1 MAIDILGLGISID
14 TSSLKGLSKA
24 FNDVSRGANK
34 MADDIDKSATK
45 TDKLSK
51 STSSLATQ
59 LKALA
64 GAYVGIAGIGALGNT
79 IDEYTKFSAQLKLA
93 TKNQQEFSAAYE
105 NSIAIAKTAQADIG
119 AVGNTYAR
127 LARSLGDLGAT
138 QTQISNVTETVAL
151 ALKVSGASATEASNA
166 MLQLSQAF
174 SAGKLSGDE
183 FRSMAEN
190 APVLMR
196 ALADSIGVPVGQLKK
211 MAADGKLTAD
221 VMANAFKNPA
231 LVNSLR
237 EQAKQVQTISGEY
250 QNLKNQLTIAIGEFD
265 KSTGV
270 SKAVA
275 SGLKLIADNLNIVIP
290 LLGGLSVAL
299 AGIYSASILR
309 GIASVAS
316 GIGAIIGVLMSP
328 VGLIAALAA
337 AGIAFLTF
345 GKQATKG
352 VDDALNKY
360 KEMVAEVKKTD
371 ISAQYDDV
379 NAKIVEQTKVLAG
392 AYKELER
399 LEGKRKAISDH
410 PAYASAMQ
418 DITDKIAEQ
427 RQIIVGATGKLSE
440 YRDKVNEIATA
451 GNNLTAT
458 AVISP
463 EDAKAAE
470 NFIEKISKQ
479 AATFDDAKSS
489 TLEYEASLLKFNGAQ
504 LSVVQSTLSQ
514 IQAQEQLTA
523 LRKEL
528 SSYTSDLSAIF
539 ELNQSER
546 DNVTLMQSKLDL
558 MVQLSPAMRQMAQ
571 DQIDLARA
579 TQEFNDSIK
588 QTNDVMAATQE
599 YDDAAS
605 ARSKTFEDEYNR
617 IMRDTEDLNA
627 SIITN
632 DKARAAKQL
641 EIEHNRRVEQYALNK
656 DWTQEEIDL
665 AIEAENK
672 RYEVAKQGINGTKDL
687 VKELG
692 LTFTSAFEDAIVA
705 GKGLSDV
712 LKGIAQDIIKLMA
725 RKMVT
730 EPLMGAMSGVFDNLL
745 SGFGGFR
752 AAGGSVSAGTPYI
765 VGEQGAEMFVPST
778 SGSIIP
784 NNKLGNQ
791 VNNVSITI
799 NDSGTRQEQGN
810 TTQMAKQIEAAVV
823 KVLID
828 QKRQGGVYA

>member
-14 TSSLKGLSKA
+14 TSPLKWLSKA
-24 FNDVSRGANK
+24 MNDVGKASSK
-34 MADDIDKSATK
+34 MADDIDKSSTK
-45 TDKLSK
+45 TEKLGK
-51 STSSLATQ
+51 TSSTLASQ
-59 LKALA
+59 LKGLV
-64 GAYVGIAGIGALGNT
+64 GAYAGIAGIGALGRT
-79 IDEYTKFSAQLKLA
+79 VDDYTKFTAQLKLA
-93 TKNQQEFSAAYE
+93 TNSQREFTDAYE
-105 NSIAIAKTAQADIG
+105 NSIAIAKSAQADIG
-119 AVGNTYAR
+119 AVGNTYSR
-127 LARSLGDLGAT
+127 LARSLSDLGAS

-151 ALKVSGASATEASNA
+151 GLKVSGASAIEASNA

-174 SAGKLSGDE
+174 AAGKLSGDE

-196 ALADSIGVPVGQLKK
+196 ALADSIGVPVGQLKQ

-231 LVNSLR
+231 LVASLR
-237 EQAKQVQTISGEY
+237 AQASEIKTISGEY
-250 QNLKNQLTIAIGEFD
+250 QNLKNELTIAIGEFD
-265 KSTGV
+265 KATGA
-270 SKAVA
+270 SKAIA
-275 SGLKLIADNLNIVIP
+275 SGLKLISDNLNIVVP
-290 LLGGLSVAL
+290 LLGGLAVAL
-299 AGIYSASILR
+299 AGIYSASILK
-309 GIASVAS
+309 GIASVAT
-316 GIGAIIGVLMSP
+316 GIGSIITVLSGP
-328 VGLIAALAA
+328 VGLVAALAA
-337 AGIAFLTF
+337 AGLAFLSF
-345 GKQATKG
+345 GKDATKG

-360 KEMVAEVKKTD
+360 KQMTEEVKKTS
-371 ISAQYDDV
+371 ISAQYDDI

-410 PAYASAMQ
+410 PAYAAAMQ
-418 DITDKIAEQ
+418 NITDKITEQ
-427 RQIIVGATGKLSE
+427 RQIIVGATGKLAE
-440 YRDKVNEIATA
+440 FNDKVNEISKA
-451 GNNLTAT
+451 GENLKPV
-458 AVISP
+458 AVVSP

-470 NFIEKISKQ
+470 NFIEKIRKQ

-489 TLEYEASLLKFNGAQ
+489 TLEYEASLLKFDGTQ
-504 LSVVQSTLSQ
+504 LSIVRSTLSQ
-514 IQAQEQLTA
+514 IAAQERLTE

-528 SSYTSDLSAIF
+528 ASYTSDLTSIF
-539 ELNQSER
+539 ELNQSEK
-546 DNVTLMQSKLDL
+546 DNVTVMQERLDL

-579 TQEFNDSIK
+579 NQDMADSIK
-588 QTNDVMAATQE
+588 QTNEVMAATQE
-599 YDDAAS
+599 YDDAAA
-605 ARSKTFEDEYNR
+605 ARSKTFEDEYNKVIR
-617 IMRDTEDLNA
+617 ETEDLNTA
-627 SIITN
+627 IITN
-632 DKARAAKQL
+632 DKERARKQI

-672 RYEVAKQGINGTKDL
+672 RYEIAKQQTSATRDL

-730 EPLMGAMSGVFDNLL
+730 EPLMNSFSGIFDNI
-745 SGFGGFR
+745 FGGFR
-752 AAGGSVSAGTPYI
+752 ADGGSVSAGTPYI
-765 VGEQGAEMFVPST
+765 VGERGAEMFVPST
-778 SGSIIP
+778 SGTIIP
-784 NNKLGNQ
+784 NNKLNSGNQ

-799 NDSGTRQEQGN
+799 NDSGARQEQGN